1 VRRKGKGGKDRKGG
15 KGTTYEEDRAEDD
28 PEEPQTLLLRPSVLV
43 AVKGVEKVDR
53 RDQVGVDD
61 VGREDAE
68 RSSKTGDSVTEELRG
83 EEGEDTDSVVGGDVV
98 VKLVG
103 GENRNG
109 LSGVRGGRGHDE
121 DGDVLLDVED
131 AGVEESPD
139 LRRTNGGVSIL
150 SRGENREKDKP
161 CPSLRWEEPTPTPCR
176 GCRR

>member
-68 RSSKTGDSVTEELRG
+68 RAHETGDAEAEELG
-83 EEGEDTDSVVGGDVV
+83 GHEGEDADGVVGGDGVV
-98 VKLVG
+98 EFIG
-103 GENRNG
+103 GENRN
-109 LSGVRGGRGHDE
+109 RFR
-121 DGDVLLDVED
+121 
-131 AGVEESPD
+131 
-139 LRRTNGGVSIL
+139 
-150 SRGENREKDKP
+150 
-161 CPSLRWEEPTPTPCR
+161 
-176 GCRR
+176 